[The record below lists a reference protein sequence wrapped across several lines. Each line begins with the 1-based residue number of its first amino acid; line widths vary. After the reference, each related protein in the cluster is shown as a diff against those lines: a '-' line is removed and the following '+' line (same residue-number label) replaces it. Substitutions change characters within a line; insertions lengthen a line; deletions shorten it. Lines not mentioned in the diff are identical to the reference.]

1 MEIKMF
7 YKTSYSS
14 IVGELILV
22 SDGVNLI
29 EINILNQ
36 KYFDYKIIDKAVSK
50 SDLKVFVDVKLW
62 LDKYFAGENPKLNT
76 LPILLSCS
84 DFKKSVLEIVAQ
96 IPYGQTYSY
105 GDIAQKLSSKF
116 NKTKMSAQA
125 VGNAIGHNPF
135 LILIPCH
142 RVVGKNGKLT
152 GYAGGIENKIKL
164 LQLEGVDTSNFY

>member
-1 MEIKMF
+1 ML
-7 YKTSYSS
+7 YKTSYNS

-22 SDGVNLI
+22 SDGINLI

-36 KYFDYKIIDKAVSK
+36 KYFDYKIIDKAVPK
-50 SDLKVFVDVKLW
+50 SDLKVFTDVKLW

-76 LPILLSCS
+76 LPVLLSGS

-96 IPYGQTYSY
+96 IPYGQTGSY

-164 LQLEGVDTSNFY
+164 LQLEGVDTSKFY